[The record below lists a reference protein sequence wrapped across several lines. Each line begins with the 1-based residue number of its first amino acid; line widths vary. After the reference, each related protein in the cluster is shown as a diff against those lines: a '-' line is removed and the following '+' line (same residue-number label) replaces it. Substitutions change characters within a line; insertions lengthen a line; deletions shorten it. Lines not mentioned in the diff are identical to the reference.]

1 MSKVASQEQPFS
13 STKGLFAVQPL
24 HLRRPRYSPHS
35 NRPPWKWQAPAA
47 LAKTAVPRQCFS
59 KQNNFWKIEDPS
71 GKSVAPFYGMKKL
84 WHLTLSCM
92 FLPTEEPL
100 LHFEVRLPE
109 MANMANV
116 WCLSS
121 KVSYIALFYKLWHIF
136 DIMCDLWLQFV
147 SSMCGNS
154 LQVAGMGHIVM
165 SSYSERCRIKAI
177 VVYVVHTLVEAPLQ
191 ISNTCIHKHAELSI
205 NTRSV
210 LHIRHLLE
218 DTLSRTTHVLVAA
231 SCRLGQSTWAVP
243 AILLMGWCEYKTHS
257 PNIRQ
262 FNCPTCFHFHVKRPP
277 LPEYRPFV
285 AGEAALDLLSFSSL
299 SSHGPTANP
308 CWTAEASQARPADP
322 SQFRQGNLQTEVG
335 NLWTYGLSKHGCQE
349 NAKRKCHKP
358 FN

>member
-1 MSKVASQEQPFS
+1 
-13 STKGLFAVQPL
+13 
-24 HLRRPRYSPHS
+24 
-35 NRPPWKWQAPAA
+35 
-47 LAKTAVPRQCFS
+47 
-59 KQNNFWKIEDPS
+59 
-71 GKSVAPFYGMKKL
+71 
-84 WHLTLSCM
+84 
-92 FLPTEEPL
+92 
-100 LHFEVRLPE
+100 
-109 MANMANV
+109 
-116 WCLSS
+116 
-121 KVSYIALFYKLWHIF
+121 
-136 DIMCDLWLQFV
+136 
-147 SSMCGNS
+147 
-154 LQVAGMGHIVM
+154 M

-308 CWTAEASQARPADP
+308 SEQRRRLKPV
-322 SQFRQGNLQTEVG
+322 QQTRANSVKGTCRLKWE
-335 NLWTYGLSKHGCQE
+335 TYGLSKHGCQE